1 MKLHPNEL
9 WLFFDCNSSAH
20 KKTRALAYSI
30 TGHVNE
36 FSFKDSRISKY
47 MWIDILQ
54 MLSMSPK
61 ELFDKSNPKY
71 QAEFARHDYDDASWL
86 NILQKNPCMVKA
98 PIAIMDGHAVLCI
111 RPKDIYKIAPGK
123 TAEIW

>member
-9 WLFFDCNSSAH
+9 WLFFDCNSSSH

-36 FSFKDSRISKY
+36 FSFKNAQISKY
-47 MWIDILQ
+47 MWLDILQ
-54 MLSMSPK
+54 MLNLKPK
-61 ELFDKSNPKY
+61 QLFDKSNPKY
-71 QAEFARHDYDDASWL
+71 QTEFARHDFDEESWL

-98 PIAIMDGHAVLCI
+98 PIAIMNGRAVLCVS
-111 RPKDIYKIAPGK
+111 PKDIYKIAPQK
-123 TAEIW
+123 AAAV